1 MESSR
6 FEGAEREKE
15 RCFELETLFFVGE
28 GDPKEA
34 RAVKIEREREREGG
48 QVDKNRSCYRANKL
62 IEVAK
67 VQNVVLRNS
76 HKTILCQC
84 ELYA

>member
-6 FEGAEREKE
+6 FEGAERKRKRE

-48 QVDKNRSCYRANKL
+48 GRSIKIAAVTEQ
-62 IEVAK
+62 I
-67 VQNVVLRNS
+67 S
-76 HKTILCQC
+76 
-84 ELYA
+84 